1 VNRKLFNEASN
12 RQFTSNELIS
22 AYQASLMA
30 GDREAEKRYKSLLE
44 YAISNK
50 IYNHYDS
57 LAMASAIRDRD
68 TYKKGAM
75 QQRGQQKV
83 AEWLSVFSSEEYQQ
97 ARAEQE
103 KLQLKRNTL
112 QNRDRLIRKAG
123 AVPVMMFSVGAVADS
138 EQLLGFCNDLYSG
151 LSAEE
156 ISYLVEGLHEGKES
170 AIDKAYVASRMF
182 SPKLD
187 KAGLV
192 GFGLALADAYGGT
205 YSDYIIETLGKLAVD
220 ENKRVDFIRYAQ
232 KP

>member
-1 VNRKLFNEASN
+1 MDRKLFSEATN

-30 GDREAEKRYKSLLE
+30 GDRDAEKRYKGLLK
-44 YAISNK
+44 YAIDSK
-50 IYNHYDS
+50 IYDHYDS

-68 TYKKGAM
+68 TYAKAAI

-83 AEWLSVFSSEEYQQ
+83 AEWLSVFSSEEYQH

-123 AVPVMMFSVGAVADS
+123 AVPVMTFSIGAVASS
-138 EQLLGFCNDLYSG
+138 EHLLGFCNDVYSG

-170 AIDKAYVASRMF
+170 AIDKAYVGSRMF
-182 SPKLD
+182 TPKMD

-192 GFGLALADAYGGT
+192 GFGLAIADAYGGS
-205 YSDYIIETLGKLAVD
+205 YSEYIIETLGKLAVD
-220 ENKRVDFIRYAQ
+220 ENKRIDFIRYAQ
-232 KP
+232 KT